1 MITAAAV
8 FLFEFKIISLTVK
21 SAEFANADFSEDKFS
36 FNELYIQSPIL
47 GFTKLSQLF
56 RNLYIITFI
65 ANISNGDK
73 MIISII
79 RTLLLYAFVIFAIR
93 LMGKRQISDMQ
104 PSELVVTLIVSDIAA
119 IPMSNTS
126 QPLLSGIIPVL
137 VLIACEIIAS
147 IIMLKNRKF
156 RGLICGSPITVIE
169 DGKLMQNEMKRL
181 RMSTEDLCIQL
192 RQQDIFSLDE
202 VQYCIVETNGKIS
215 VLQKPEKRTV
225 TLENLDIKIP
235 DTKLETVVISDGQL
249 LQNSL
254 RLCKNSKETVDK
266 ILYKENVAIDD
277 IFIMTLDGAGNY
289 KIITKEN

>member
-1 MITAAAV
+1 
-8 FLFEFKIISLTVK
+8 
-21 SAEFANADFSEDKFS
+21 
-36 FNELYIQSPIL
+36 
-47 GFTKLSQLF
+47 
-56 RNLYIITFI
+56 
-65 ANISNGDK
+65 

-79 RTLLLYAFVIFAIR
+79 RTLLLYAFVILAIR

-147 IIMLKNRKF
+147 IIMLVMS
-156 RGLICGSPITVIE
+156 LIA
-169 DGKLMQNEMKRL
+169 GKII
-181 RMSTEDLCIQL
+181 MSTEDLCIQL

-225 TLENLDIKIP
+225 TLENLDIKVP

>member
-1 MITAAAV
+1 MPSAFLKSKSKIGLIIESAITSLLHIPSIVITADV
-8 FLFEFKIISLTVK
+8 VLLSEFKIISLTVK

-36 FNELYIQSPIL
+36 FNELYILSPIL

-79 RTLLLYAFVIFAIR
+79 RTLLLYAFVILAIR

-147 IIMLKNRKF
+147 IIMLKTEIPRSYLRFAHNRN
-156 RGLICGSPITVIE
+156 RGRKT
-169 DGKLMQNEMKRL
+169 DAKRNE
-181 RMSTEDLCIQL
+181 T
-192 RQQDIFSLDE
+192 
-202 VQYCIVETNGKIS
+202 
-215 VLQKPEKRTV
+215 
-225 TLENLDIKIP
+225 
-235 DTKLETVVISDGQL
+235 
-249 LQNSL
+249 
-254 RLCKNSKETVDK
+254 
-266 ILYKENVAIDD
+266 A
-277 IFIMTLDGAGNY
+277 
-289 KIITKEN
+289 

>member
-21 SAEFANADFSEDKFS
+21 SAEFAKADLREDKFS
-36 FNELYIQSPIL
+36 FNELYILSPIL

-147 IIMLKNRKF
+147 IIMLK
-156 RGLICGSPITVIE
+156 
-169 DGKLMQNEMKRL
+169 
-181 RMSTEDLCIQL
+181 TEN
-192 RQQDIFSLDE
+192 SE
-202 VQYCIVETNGKIS
+202 VLSAVR
-215 VLQKPEKRTV
+215 P
-225 TLENLDIKIP
+225 
-235 DTKLETVVISDGQL
+235 
-249 LQNSL
+249 
-254 RLCKNSKETVDK
+254 
-266 ILYKENVAIDD
+266 
-277 IFIMTLDGAGNY
+277 
-289 KIITKEN
+289 

>member
-1 MITAAAV
+1 
-8 FLFEFKIISLTVK
+8 
-21 SAEFANADFSEDKFS
+21 
-36 FNELYIQSPIL
+36 
-47 GFTKLSQLF
+47 
-56 RNLYIITFI
+56 
-65 ANISNGDK
+65 
-73 MIISII
+73 
-79 RTLLLYAFVIFAIR
+79 
-93 LMGKRQISDMQ
+93 
-104 PSELVVTLIVSDIAA
+104 
-119 IPMSNTS
+119 
-126 QPLLSGIIPVL
+126 
-137 VLIACEIIAS
+137 
-147 IIMLKNRKF
+147 
-156 RGLICGSPITVIE
+156 
-169 DGKLMQNEMKRL
+169 MQNEMKRL
-181 RMSTEDLCIQL
+181 RMSNEDLCIQL

-225 TLENLDIKIP
+225 TLENLDIKVP

>member
-1 MITAAAV
+1 
-8 FLFEFKIISLTVK
+8 
-21 SAEFANADFSEDKFS
+21 
-36 FNELYIQSPIL
+36 
-47 GFTKLSQLF
+47 
-56 RNLYIITFI
+56 
-65 ANISNGDK
+65 
-73 MIISII
+73 
-79 RTLLLYAFVIFAIR
+79 
-93 LMGKRQISDMQ
+93 MQ
-104 PSELVVTLIVSDIAA
+104 
-119 IPMSNTS
+119 
-126 QPLLSGIIPVL
+126 
-137 VLIACEIIAS
+137 
-147 IIMLKNRKF
+147 K
-156 RGLICGSPITVIE
+156 
-169 DGKLMQNEMKRL
+169 EMKRL

-225 TLENLDIKIP
+225 TLENLDIKVP

-254 RLCKNSKETVDK
+254 RLCKNSQETVDK

>member
-1 MITAAAV
+1 MNYT
-8 FLFEFKIISLTVK
+8 FYHLYLYFTNKVK
-21 SAEFANADFSEDKFS
+21 
-36 FNELYIQSPIL
+36 
-47 GFTKLSQLF
+47 LF
-56 RNLYIITFI
+56 RYLNINTFI
-65 ANISNGDK
+65 ANIINGDK

-79 RTLLLYAFVIFAIR
+79 RTLLLYAFVILAIR
-93 LMGKRQISDMQ
+93 LMGKRQISDLQ

-137 VLIACEIIAS
+137 VLISCEIIAS
-147 IIMLKNRKF
+147 IIMLKSRKF

-181 RMSTEDLCIQL
+181 RMTTEDLCIQL

-202 VQYCIVETNGKIS
+202 VEYCIVETNGKIS
-215 VLQKPEKRTV
+215 VLQKPEKRNV
-225 TLENLDIKIP
+225 TLENLNISIP

-249 LQNSL
+249 LDNSL
-254 RLCKNSKETVDK
+254 RLCKSNKQAVDK
-266 ILYKENVAIDD
+266 ILYKEKVNMQD

-289 KIITKEN
+289 KIITKEI

>member
-1 MITAAAV
+1 MILRKIN
-8 FLFEFKIISLTVK
+8 FLLMNYTFYHQYLG
-21 SAEFANADFSEDKFS
+21 FANKV
-36 FNELYIQSPIL
+36 
-47 GFTKLSQLF
+47 KLF
-56 RNLYIITFI
+56 RYLNIITFI
-65 ANISNGDK
+65 ANIINGDK

-79 RTLLLYAFVIFAIR
+79 RTLLLYAFVILAIR
-93 LMGKRQISDMQ
+93 LMGKRQISDLQ

-147 IIMLKNRKF
+147 IIMLKSRKF

-181 RMSTEDLCIQL
+181 RMTTEDLCIQL
-192 RQQDIFSLDE
+192 RQLDIFSLDE

-215 VLQKPEKRTV
+215 VLQKPEKRNV
-225 TLENLDIKIP
+225 TLENLNITIP

-249 LQNSL
+249 LDNSL
-254 RLCKNSKETVDK
+254 RLCKSNKQAVDK
-266 ILYKENVAIDD
+266 ILYKENVSMQD

>member
-1 MITAAAV
+1 MNYT
-8 FLFEFKIISLTVK
+8 FYHQYL
-21 SAEFANADFSEDKFS
+21 DFT
-36 FNELYIQSPIL
+36 NY
-47 GFTKLSQLF
+47 SQIF
-56 RNLYIITFI
+56 RNLNKIPDK
-65 ANISNGDK
+65 ANIINGDK

-79 RTLLLYAFVIFAIR
+79 RTLLLYAFVILAIR
-93 LMGKRQISDMQ
+93 LMGKRQISDLQ

-126 QPLLSGIIPVL
+126 QPLLSGIVPVL

-147 IIMLKNRKF
+147 IIMLKSRKF

-169 DGKLMQNEMKRL
+169 DGKLMQNELKRL
-181 RMSTEDLCIQL
+181 RMSTEDLCVQL

-225 TLENLDIKIP
+225 TLENLDITVP

-249 LQNSL
+249 LDNSL
-254 RLCKNSKETVDK
+254 RLCKSNRQAVDK
-266 ILYKENVAIDD
+266 ILYSEKVSMED

-289 KIITKEN
+289 KIITKEK